1 MSVELAKPPTRN
13 VLITGAG
20 QGLGRAFA
28 IRLASEG
35 HRVAVADLRMEGA
48 RAVVDEIATAGGQ
61 ALAVRVDVADEPSVR
76 DMVETT
82 EGEFGGI
89 DVLVNNASIFSSLVM
104 RPFYEIPT
112 EEWRK
117 VIDVNLTGVFLCAK
131 YAQIPMAR
139 SGWGRIVN
147 ISSAAVSIG
156 RADYMHYVASKAG
169 VLGMTRAMARELG
182 RFGIT
187 ANAILPGATET
198 EIPRETV
205 TPTQRE
211 SLIAMR
217 SLPRAQTPDDLS
229 GVVGFLVSEDSRF
242 VTGQGL
248 IVDGGMVFN

>member
-1 MSVELAKPPTRN
+1 MSNQLAEPPTRS

-28 IRLASEG
+28 MRLADEG
-35 HRVAVADLRMEGA
+35 HRIAVADLQLEGA
-48 RAVVDEIATAGGQ
+48 RAVAEEIAAAGGQ
-61 ALAVRVDVADEPSVR
+61 ALAVQVDVGDEPSVR
-76 DMVETT
+76 AMIQTT
-82 EGEFGGI
+82 EGEFGGL

-117 VIDVNLTGVFLCAK
+117 VIDVNLTGVFLCSRH
-131 YAQIPMAR
+131 AQGIMAR
-139 SGWGRIVN
+139 KGWGRIIN
-147 ISSAAVSIG
+147 ISSAAVSMG
-156 RADYMHYVASKAG
+156 HADYMHYIASKAG
-169 VLGMTRAMARELG
+169 VIGMTRAMARELG

-205 TPTQRE
+205 TPAQRD
-211 SLIAMR
+211 SMIAMR

-229 GVVGFLVSEDSRF
+229 GVVQFLVSDDSRF
-242 VTGQGL
+242 VTGQSL